1 MTILQFQALPTA
13 MAEGIQS
20 GMDDANGQP
29 PERHISDG
37 QGNPCRHC
45 LMDIPEGEPFLVFA
59 HRPFPTSQPYAV
71 VGPIFLH
78 AETCERYD
86 RAAGVPAIITDRDKL
101 LIRGYGDDNRIVYGS
116 GQVIASGDVA
126 ETAAKMFERPEIA
139 YIHLRSS
146 SYNCYTCR
154 IDRA

>member
-1 MTILQFQALPTA
+1 MTSLQFQALLTA
-13 MAEGIQS
+13 TAENFQT

-37 QGNPCRHC
+37 HGNPCRHC
-45 LMDIPEGEPFLVFA
+45 LMDIPQGEPFLIIA
-59 HRPFPTSQPYAV
+59 YRPFPALQPYAE

-78 AETCERYD
+78 AEACGRYD
-86 RAAGVPAIITDRDKL
+86 GAAGVLPVIADRDTL
-101 LIRGYGDDNRIVYGS
+101 LIRGYGNDDRIVYGS
-116 GQVIASGDVA
+116 GQVIASEDVA

-139 YIHLRSS
+139 YIHLRSA

-154 IDRA
+154 IDRT